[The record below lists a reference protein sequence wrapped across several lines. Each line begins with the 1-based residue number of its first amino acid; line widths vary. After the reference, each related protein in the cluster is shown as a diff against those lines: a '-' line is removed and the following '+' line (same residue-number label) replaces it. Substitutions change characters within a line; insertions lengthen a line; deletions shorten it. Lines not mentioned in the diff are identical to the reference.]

1 MATDVDGLTT
11 GPSILQRQ
19 TQYNEI
25 ENDLEV
31 FELSVYDSD
40 NSEISDWTSQ
50 NWPYRLSENNMLS
63 VNGKVRFEGIT
74 DANFA
79 RNDAEVEIRLAAIPP
94 SNISGGIDEWLD
106 GEINWNYSWFT
117 EVELGGIFS
126 AEIFTPDSKDLPS
139 NTSIQI
145 SAHISR
151 VGPLGEI
158 NQGAT
163 DTPLQTS
170 KPNLSLII
178 LNPWLNQLKS
188 MTLQV

>member
-40 NSEISDWTSQ
+40 NSVPRLVIGPAK

-63 VNGKVRFEGIT
+63 VNGQIRFEGIT

-79 RNDAEVEIRLAAIPP
+79 RSDAEVEIRLAAIPP

-117 EVELGGIFS
+117 GG
-126 AEIFTPDSKDLPS
+126 
-139 NTSIQI
+139 
-145 SAHISR
+145 R
-151 VGPLGEI
+151 VRRNILSGDFYPRLERF
-158 NQGAT
+158 A
-163 DTPLQTS
+163 LQH
-170 KPNLSLII
+170 
-178 LNPWLNQLKS
+178 
-188 MTLQV
+188 